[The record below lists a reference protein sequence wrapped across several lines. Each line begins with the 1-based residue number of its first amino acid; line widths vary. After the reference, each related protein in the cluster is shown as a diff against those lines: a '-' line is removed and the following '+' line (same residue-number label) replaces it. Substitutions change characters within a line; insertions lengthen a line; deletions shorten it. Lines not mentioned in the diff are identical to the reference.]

1 MVLHV
6 CAGVRVCGTP
16 ATIVCFVIIVQKP
29 QCYAYDCNA
38 GVFLHV
44 DDCVFLILL
53 RVGDCGSVR
62 EFFCLGLKIKSSVEI
77 HNYLTDNKIE

>member
-1 MVLHV
+1 MREGVFGIQRDDTADPRLVPVCASAAFYFQTPGNLMVLHV

-38 GVFLHV
+38 GVFYMWM
-44 DDCVFLILL
+44 I
-53 RVGDCGSVR
+53 VR
-62 EFFCLGLKIKSSVEI
+62 C
-77 HNYLTDNKIE
+77 